1 MYRII
6 RDDGMELG
14 ITDSILFIKIAENGC
29 FVPSREED
37 AIGVAFRSVAYNLIG
52 YNEIEG
58 AETVVVSKIDG
69 GDEMS
74 THQAAINEMIH
85 ALLEG

>member
-29 FVPSREED
+29 CLLYTSPSPTRP
-37 AIGVAFRSVAYNLIG
+37 
-52 YNEIEG
+52 
-58 AETVVVSKIDG
+58 
-69 GDEMS
+69 
-74 THQAAINEMIH
+74 
-85 ALLEG
+85 

>member
-52 YNEIEG
+52 HNEIEG

-69 GDEMS
+69 GDEMF
-74 THQAAINEMIH
+74 TYQTAINEMIH

>member
-37 AIGVAFRSVAYNLIG
+37 ARVLWILNGHG
-52 YNEIEG
+52 
-58 AETVVVSKIDG
+58 
-69 GDEMS
+69 
-74 THQAAINEMIH
+74 
-85 ALLEG
+85 